1 MTITLKRM
9 PGRCIALGTAIL
21 LSAGVALSQAVRVGV
36 VSQVDTFAVVVPSRP
51 VEDIK
56 KDIDAVQAKRTHANA
71 WAQTAKDAVQKLDAQ
86 IQVKN
91 VEIDTLEAW
100 EDAADKQ
107 NHDVEVAALK
117 AQAAG
122 VEKIVDLLKEQKNMH
137 SLEVESAEATIAYV
151 DAAVSAFEKEIA
163 LAEKRQERAA
173 VAKSGTAP
181 SSLADIDKAIRA
193 LEVSLLDLQVS
204 SLKQQDRC
212 VSSLQDL
219 VKQQTDVAEAQAK
232 IRER

>member
-1 MTITLKRM
+1 
-9 PGRCIALGTAIL
+9 
-21 LSAGVALSQAVRVGV
+21 
-36 VSQVDTFAVVVPSRP
+36 
-51 VEDIK
+51 
-56 KDIDAVQAKRTHANA
+56 
-71 WAQTAKDAVQKLDAQ
+71 
-86 IQVKN
+86 
-91 VEIDTLEAW
+91 
-100 EDAADKQ
+100 
-107 NHDVEVAALK
+107 
-117 AQAAG
+117 
-122 VEKIVDLLKEQKNMH
+122 MH